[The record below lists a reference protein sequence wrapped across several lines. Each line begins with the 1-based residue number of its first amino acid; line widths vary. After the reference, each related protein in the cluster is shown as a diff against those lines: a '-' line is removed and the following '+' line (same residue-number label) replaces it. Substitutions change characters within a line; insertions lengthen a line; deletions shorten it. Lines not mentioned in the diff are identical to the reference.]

1 MVQCQ
6 PGLCGTVSKKD
17 GNFWVALGWS
27 GDVQVVADQV
37 AVAPKAQAVLL
48 GGVATADVLVGGD
61 QVAAARKAQAV
72 LLGGADPEDV
82 LVVGDQVAAA
92 QGAMVALVRQSGYQ
106 WWLVMEAMVAVR
118 VRHSG

>member
-1 MVQCQ
+1 M
-6 PGLCGTVSKKD
+6 
-17 GNFWVALGWS
+17 ALGWS

-37 AVAPKAQAVLL
+37 AAAP
-48 GGVATADVLVGGD
+48 
-61 QVAAARKAQAV
+61 KAQAV

-106 WWLVMEAMVAVR
+106 WWLVM
-118 VRHSG
+118 

>member
-27 GDVQVVADQV
+27 GDVLVGGDQV
-37 AVAPKAQAVLL
+37 AVAQAVLL
-48 GGVATADVLVGGD
+48 GGVATADVLVVGD
-61 QVAAARKAQAV
+61 QVAAAPKAQAV

-106 WWLVMEAMVAVR
+106 WWLVM
-118 VRHSG
+118 

>member
-1 MVQCQ
+1 M
-6 PGLCGTVSKKD
+6 
-17 GNFWVALGWS
+17 
-27 GDVQVVADQV
+27 VADQV
-37 AVAPKAQAVLL
+37 AVAPKAQAVLP

-82 LVVGDQVAAA
+82 LVVGDQVAAVAKKLAEA

-106 WWLVMEAMVAVR
+106 WWLVM
-118 VRHSG
+118 

>member
-37 AVAPKAQAVLL
+37 AAAP
-48 GGVATADVLVGGD
+48 
-61 QVAAARKAQAV
+61 KAQAV

>member
-1 MVQCQ
+1 MQQCQ

-37 AVAPKAQAVLL
+37 AAAP
-48 GGVATADVLVGGD
+48 
-61 QVAAARKAQAV
+61 KAQAV

-82 LVVGDQVAAA
+82 LVVGDQVAAVAKKLVEA

-106 WWLVMEAMVAVR
+106 WWLVM
-118 VRHSG
+118 